1 MEEKGKLK
9 ETEEFKALKRM
20 GGSVWDL
27 VKQVKTVPVGVA
39 GLLFFV
45 VALVA
50 AFNNMY
56 GAVLALGFGFW
67 FIIKAKKELKAKEE
81 TK

>member
-1 MEEKGKLK
+1 MDDKKELK
-9 ETEEFKALKRM
+9 ETEEFKALKRT
-20 GGSVWDL
+20 GSSVIEL
-27 VKQVKTVPVGVA
+27 IKEVKTVPVGVA

-45 VALVA
+45 VAIVA

-67 FIIKAKKELKAKEE
+67 FIVKAKKEIKAKEV